1 MMACFCLGSSTVAC
15 LASRPPAW
23 RSAKTAM
30 VGSWRQRS
38 SAHYRNQAQDYL
50 AQAKEHEA
58 MIVAYKASPNMTSK
72 NQAATINHC
81 EYFGGKFQDL
91 AVKSQELA
99 KMHEQMARDAEKK

>member
-1 MMACFCLGSSTVAC
+1 
-15 LASRPPAW
+15 
-23 RSAKTAM
+23 
-30 VGSWRQRS
+30 
-38 SAHYRNQAQDYL
+38 
-50 AQAKEHEA
+50 